1 VKSLTP
7 LPLSASRSDTAIR
20 TLRRR
25 LGVRRRQ
32 LVQFLWLGL
41 DGASMAVAGL
51 LTAQLLR
58 IDLTIGAAS
67 ILGLII
73 AVRLAAFVRVGMY
86 RSVLRYSGLHTL
98 TIASLG
104 VALGTGVGV
113 AATFF
118 LHWENAAGLGPRML
132 ILEGLASLAVCGAT
146 RVIARIV
153 LERQVCAVQ
162 QRALIY
168 GAGDLGELTMRNLRR
183 LGSYRPVGFL
193 DDDRH
198 KHRAIIHGRSVL
210 GGLKDLDAVVATTRP
225 EAVVLAVSN
234 PPQALTRA
242 LFQACMNHHLRLLVV
257 HGVKAAQA
265 GAGELSLKD
274 IALEDLLARPSRH
287 LDHAPVQSMFAGK
300 TVLVTG
306 AGGSIGSELTRQIAG
321 CGIESLL
328 LLDHSEFNL
337 YAIHGEIC
345 ARYPNLRVVP
355 ILSNLTCAESITE
368 VMAAHQP
375 QVVIH
380 AAAYKHVP
388 LVEENP
394 FVGLANNVG
403 GFRNLLLAA
412 DRCGVERLVLIST
425 DKAVRP
431 TNVMGASKRVCELLL
446 QNFPTRTR
454 VCAVRFGNVLGSS
467 GSVVP
472 RFLEQIR
479 AGGPVTVTHP
489 DITRY
494 FMLIHEAAALV
505 LQAGA
510 LARHGEIFILDMG
523 APVRIAD
530 MARQLIW
537 MTGRVPD
544 RDIAVT
550 FTGLRPG
557 EKLYE
562 ELLISNS
569 EQRTAVD
576 GIMVARP
583 TEMEWERLEDLS
595 DRLLAAC
602 ARRDHAG
609 FVLAL
614 ATLVPEWAPSDA
626 YRRWLPQAQTQTME
640 AALVALVS

>member
-1 VKSLTP
+1 V
-7 LPLSASRSDTAIR
+7 
-20 TLRRR
+20 LRRR
-25 LGVRRRQ
+25 LNVRRRQ
-32 LVQFLWLGL
+32 LVQCLWLGL
-41 DGASMAVAGL
+41 DAASMAAAAL
-51 LTAQLLR
+51 LTAQLLES
-58 IDLTIGAAS
+58 LLSQGAVC

-73 AVRLAAFVRVGMY
+73 AVRLIAFIRLGMY

-98 TIASLG
+98 STAAWG
-104 VALGTGVGV
+104 VAAGTGVGV
-113 AATFF
+113 AAAFF

-132 ILEGLASLAVCGAT
+132 IVEGLVSFALCGTT
-146 RVIARIV
+146 RIMARMM
-153 LERQVCAVQ
+153 LEYRQGSDQ
-162 QRALIY
+162 RRALIY
-168 GAGDLGELTMRNLRR
+168 GAGDLGELTIRNLRR

-198 KHRAIIHGRSVL
+198 KHRALIHGRCVL
-210 GGLKDLDAVVATTRP
+210 GGLKDFDAVVARTRP

-242 LFQACMNHHLRLLVV
+242 LFQACMANHLRLLVV
-257 HGVKAAQA
+257 QGVKSALVES
-265 GAGELSLKD
+265 GELALKD
-274 IALEDLLARPSRH
+274 IALEDLLARPSR
-287 LDHAPVQSMFAGK
+287 LLNRTPVQAMLAGK
-300 TVLVTG
+300 TVLITG

-337 YAIHGEIC
+337 YEIHREIT
-345 ARYPNLRVVP
+345 ARFPNLKVVP
-355 ILSNLTCAESITE
+355 ILGNLACAESISE
-368 VMAAHQP
+368 AMAAHRP
-375 QVVIH
+375 QVVFH

-446 QNFPTRTR
+446 QNYPTRTR
-454 VCAVRFGNVLGSS
+454 LCAVRFGNVLGSS

-494 FMLIHEAAALV
+494 FMLIPEAAALV

-510 LARHGEIFILDMG
+510 LAQHGEIFILDMG

-583 TEMEWERLEDLS
+583 TEMEWDRLEDLS

-609 FVLAL
+609 VVIAL